1 MRKSN
6 VDMLNG
12 PIVKGLLS
20 LAVPIMIM
28 NLLQSM
34 FNIIDMTVL
43 KMYADDMSVGA
54 IGVCGSLT
62 VLATTFLAGLS
73 TGANIVVARRI
84 GEKNKDAADK
94 AAMTS
99 ILLAIVSGLLFM
111 VIGVVF
117 AEFFLKLT
125 KCPSALLPEATVYFK
140 LYFCSVP
147 ILMVYN
153 FCASILRAIGD
164 TKRPMYFLTIGGIIK
179 VLFTFLF
186 VCHLDMEVKGVG
198 IATIISTLVAC
209 VLVLIK
215 VVKFQDVVDIDF
227 KKLKFTITELKSIMF
242 IGVPAGIQ
250 GALYCFANV
259 VITTAVNSY
268 GEYATTGISIAN
280 QFDGILYQ
288 IALAPSYA
296 VAPYVAQNIGAGNL
310 KRVKQTVVRA
320 ILITIAFAASLGSLS
335 AIFSGQLSSI
345 MSSNPAVIAYSQE
358 KMIIVSST
366 YFICGINEVFCGVLR
381 GMGKPIIP
389 TISSLIFL
397 CLLRFV
403 WVYFIF
409 PLCPNFTFLY
419 TVWPVGWTLSIVT
432 LFTAYVASMSKLK
445 RQSVYSS

>member
-1 MRKSN
+1 MKKTN

-12 PIVKGLLS
+12 SIVKGLLS

-125 KCPSALLPEATVYFK
+125 KCPDSLLPEATVYFK

-198 IATIISTLVAC
+198 IATIISTSISC
-209 VLVLIK
+209 VMVLIK
-215 VVKFQDVVDIDF
+215 VVKFQDVVDVDF

-242 IGVPAGIQ
+242 IGIPAGIQ

-268 GEYATTGISIAN
+268 GAAATTGISIAN

-310 KRVKQTVVRA
+310 KRLKQTVVRA
-320 ILITIAFAASLGSLS
+320 IFITIAFAASLGSLS

-345 MSSNPAVIAYSQE
+345 MSSDPVVIAYSKQ
-358 KMIIVSST
+358 KMIVVSST

-389 TISSLIFL
+389 TIASLIFL
-397 CLLRFV
+397 CALRFV
-403 WVYFIF
+403 WVYLIF

-419 TVWPVGWTLSIVT
+419 TVWPVGWTLSIIT
-432 LFTAYVASMSKLK
+432 LFIAYLMDMGKRKLAFALK
-445 RQSVYSS
+445 Q